1 MDRDETSARGETRE
15 QLFDNIQAMREQVGE
30 RAAELKRSV
39 MTLADE
45 HPLLTV
51 GAAFGIGYLLSGAIY
66 SRTTARLL
74 GVGARFLFG
83 AMLKDAISSTVMG
96 GAGGPR

>member
-1 MDRDETSARGETRE
+1 MDRDEVRTRGESRE
-15 QLFDNIQAMREQVGE
+15 QLFEELHAVREHVGE
-30 RAAELKRSV
+30 RAAELRRTM
-39 MTLADE
+39 MTMADE

-66 SRTTARLL
+66 SRTTARLI

-83 AMLKDAISSTVMG
+83 AMLKDAIAATVMPNAG
-96 GAGGPR
+96 GAR